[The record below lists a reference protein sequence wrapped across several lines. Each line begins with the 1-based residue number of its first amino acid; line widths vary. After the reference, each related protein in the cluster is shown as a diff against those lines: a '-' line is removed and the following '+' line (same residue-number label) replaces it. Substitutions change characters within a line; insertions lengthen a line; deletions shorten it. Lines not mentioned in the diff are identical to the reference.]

1 MTKCSSSG
9 DCPFHTAVEASIIKR
24 IRFASA
30 YPYCNGS
37 LAPKCAIHNVML
49 SGGVLDRDL
58 MPDGSRGE
66 RWDDETSS
74 RAVTSGRAVPSSKY
88 SSRHRFLVVEDSP
101 IFAKFA
107 TNTIQYEYPDAE
119 VVECHTYADA
129 ARELRTG
136 HFKLVVSGFG
146 LDAGKTAHDIRGLCD
161 APMVLLTGQP
171 DRDTTGLGTA
181 ALVQKGAG
189 SDAMRAAITGLLG
202 A

>member
-1 MTKCSSSG
+1 MSKCSASAG
-9 DCPFHTAVEASIIKR
+9 CPFHTAVEASVIKR

-37 LAPKCAIHNVML
+37 MATFCAIRKVL
-49 SGGVLDRDL
+49 SAGGTPDTDL

-66 RWDDETSS
+66 RWDETAAS
-74 RAVTSGRAVPSSKY
+74 RAVKPGAPSFERSAS
-88 SSRHRFLVVEDSP
+88 SSRRFLVVEDSP

-107 TNTIQYEYPDAE
+107 CNTIEYIYPDAE

-129 ARELRTG
+129 ARELRTSS
-136 HFKLVVSGFG
+136 FRLVVSGFG
-146 LDAGKTAHDIRGLCD
+146 LDGGKTAHDIRKLSD
-161 APMVLLTGQP
+161 APMVLLTGRP
-171 DRDTTGLGTA
+171 DRDTQGLGA
-181 ALVQKGAG
+181 ATMVQKGAG